1 MRDPSLSQT
10 LLEWYDKHARE
21 MPWRI
26 APSDRIGGRLPDP
39 YRVWLSEV
47 MLQQTTVA
55 AVRTYFERFTHLWP
69 TVSDLAAAPD
79 EQAGG
84 IPLRCKKIRDFG
96 YEVALSFSKIGLHKR
111 LYIDPHRLSKMAP
124 ILPHMELRP
133 THAFLTLLDE
143 KMKCKVKR
151 PALYLLIWK

>member
-26 APSDRIGGRLPDP
+26 APSDRIGGTLPDP

-69 TVSDLAAAPD
+69 TVGDLAAAPD
-79 EQAGG
+79 EQVMGEW
-84 IPLRCKKIRDFG
+84 R
-96 YEVALSFSKIGLHKR
+96 V
-111 LYIDPHRLSKMAP
+111 
-124 ILPHMELRP
+124 
-133 THAFLTLLDE
+133 LDITRGRVT
-143 KMKCKVKR
+143 C
-151 PALYLLIWK
+151 